1 MRKNFIRTL
10 AAALVIACT
19 LSVPAWAESAV
30 VTGNDVNLREGP
42 GSGYRVIDTL
52 PRDTTLNI
60 VDRSNGSW
68 YAVAYGNTI
77 GFISAD
83 YVRITDAGQE
93 IDLGGYGS
101 YGGSGGITFSDD
113 PWASGGYSYE
123 QPTEQTPAAPAATQ
137 PPQGEISF
145 GQPSQPSQPAQS
157 GGQTAAGSAQEGREG
172 TINAMYVRFRSGP
185 DSNATIL
192 GEYNKGKPLVAVGSV
207 GNWIACVIDG
217 QSGYVFSDYVT
228 LGASTSS
235 SAAPSEQQT
244 VDSFGGVLPAGTAV
258 SPSPLPSA
266 APAGGNGA
274 SAAQQTIGTGVIRG
288 NYVRFRTGPGTNYQ
302 IIDSYDQGKALD
314 ITGRSGDWTA
324 CVIDG
329 RAGYINSNY
338 VQVTSASSGSASQ
351 PTQTAAPA
359 ATPAP
364 TPAPTQAPQS
374 KKGYIS
380 GNNVRM
386 RNGASMS
393 AGILTELFY
402 GNSVTITGTVGDW
415 TAVIYNGQ
423 DGFVYSQFVKEGS
436 LTIEG
441 NTVSGES
448 GGSSPAP
455 QQTTLTGSSYEKGKQ
470 IAQFALQYVGYNYS
484 WGGKDPSTGFDC
496 SGLVYYTYQHFG
508 YNINRVAQD
517 QARNGVHVDPN
528 NLQPGDI
535 LCFYSGSSYIGHSG
549 IYIGDGKFVHAQN
562 SATGVVITDL
572 SGHYGQRGFEA
583 RRIVS

>member
-1 MRKNFIRTL
+1 MRKKIIRTL
-10 AAALVIACT
+10 VAALLIACM

-42 GSGYRVIDTL
+42 GSSYRVIGSL

-60 VDRSNGSW
+60 IDRSNGSW
-68 YAVAYGNTI
+68 YAVEYGNTI
-77 GFISAD
+77 GFVSAD
-83 YVRITDAGQE
+83 YVRVTGGGE
-93 IDLGGYGS
+93 ELGFGGFGGTGGLDLSGSLWGYVD
-101 YGGSGGITFSDD
+101 YSGDGT
-113 PWASGGYSYE
+113 
-123 QPTEQTPAAPAATQ
+123 TTQTPAATPAATQ
-137 PPQGEISF
+137 PPQSEVNF
-145 GQPSQPSQPAQS
+145 GQNGQSDQPVQN
-157 GGQTAAGSAQEGREG
+157 GGQGASSAAQEGRAG
-172 TINAMYVRFRSGP
+172 MINAMYVRFRSGP

-192 GEYNKGKPLVAVGSV
+192 GEYNKGKALTAMGTVGS
-207 GNWIACVIDG
+207 WTACVIDG
-217 QSGYVFSDYVT
+217 QAGYVFSDYVT
-228 LGASTSS
+228 LGESTGGAVLQSD
-235 SAAPSEQQT
+235 QQT
-244 VDSFGGVLPAGTAV
+244 TDGFGGTLPAGTV
-258 SPSPLPSA
+258 IGPTPTPSA
-266 APAGGNGA
+266 SPAGNSEA
-274 SAAQQTIGTGVIRG
+274 QTIGSGFVKG
-288 NYVRFRTGPGTNYQ
+288 NYVRFRTGPGTNYS

-314 ITGRSGDWTA
+314 ITGSSGDWTA

-338 VQVTSASSGSASQ
+338 VQVTGGTSSQTSQ

-364 TPAPTQAPQS
+364 TPPPTPAPVS
-374 KKGYIS
+374 KQGYIS

-402 GNSVTITGTVGDW
+402 GNSVTITGTLGDW

-423 DGFVYSQFVKEGS
+423 EGFVYSQFVKEGS
-436 LTIEG
+436 LTIDG
-441 NTVSGES
+441 STVSGES
-448 GGSSPAP
+448 GGSSTPAP
-455 QQTTLTGSSYEKGKQ
+455 TTLSGSSYEKGKQ

-508 YNINRVAQD
+508 YSINRVAQD
-517 QARNGVHVDPN
+517 QARNGVHVDHS

-572 SGHYGQRGFEA
+572 AGHYSERGFEA